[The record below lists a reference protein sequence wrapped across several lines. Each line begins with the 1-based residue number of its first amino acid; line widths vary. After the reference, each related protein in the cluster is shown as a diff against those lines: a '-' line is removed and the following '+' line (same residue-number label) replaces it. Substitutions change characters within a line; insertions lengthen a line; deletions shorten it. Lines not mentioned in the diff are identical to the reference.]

1 MPIFHQPLFWFDLL
15 FVALCC
21 YASRRFS
28 NSRWLF
34 ALWVLP
40 GTALHEL
47 AHWLMALVCRGRPG
61 ALSLWPNFRGRR
73 WTLGYVTIGNPTWYN
88 RVPIALAPLL
98 LLPLAVFC
106 YWRWVRLWPA
116 ADFRHWLALYALA
129 MLLPG
134 ALPSREDIQLA
145 QPQLT
150 VLGIGALLAAA
161 VALAL
166 RFQ

>member
-1 MPIFHQPLFWFDLL
+1 MPFYQRPVFWFDLL
-15 FVALCC
+15 FVALCFV
-21 YASRRFS
+21 ASRKFS
-28 NSRWLF
+28 TSKGLF

-40 GTALHEL
+40 GTALHEI
-47 AHWLMALVCRGRPG
+47 AHWSVALLCGGRPG

-73 WTLGYVTIGNPTWYN
+73 WTLGYVIIANPTWYN

-98 LLPLAVFC
+98 LLPLAAAG
-106 YWRWVRLWPA
+106 YWFGVRAWPLS
-116 ADFRHWLALYALA
+116 DWRHWLALYGVA

-134 ALPSREDIQLA
+134 ALPSREDIELA

-150 VLGIGALLAAA
+150 VLGIGAMLVGA

-166 RFQ
+166 HFQ